1 MYLVIKKIDKMK
13 INISRNQLN
22 ENIIRIVALLVVI
35 VTLIALAYN
44 WIFLAV
50 ILAVDF
56 ALRSFTRIT
65 SPLAYVAKSVSRFL
79 KLRQKNI
86 FAPPKK
92 FAAAL
97 GFIFSLLIAIFLYLN
112 LLIPAYITGLIL
124 ILCATLESAFNICL
138 GCYVYNWIIVPFNRM
153 RKV

>member
-1 MYLVIKKIDKMK
+1 MNV
-13 INISRNQLN
+13 NIPRNQLN

-35 VTLIALAYN
+35 VTLVTLAFS

-50 ILAVDF
+50 MLAIDF
-56 ALRSFTRIT
+56 GLRSFTRVI
-65 SPLAYVAKSVSRFL
+65 SPLAFIAKTGSGYL
-79 KLRQKNI
+79 KLKPKPI

-97 GFIFSLLIAIFLYLN
+97 GFIFSILIALFLYLN

-124 ILCATLESAFNICL
+124 VLCATLESVFNICL
-138 GCYVYNWIIVPFNRM
+138 GCYVYNWIVVPLNRM
-153 RKV
+153 KKV

>member
-1 MYLVIKKIDKMK
+1 M
-13 INISRNQLN
+13 NIIIPRNQLN
-22 ENIIRIVALLVVI
+22 ENNIRIVALLVVI
-35 VTLIALAYN
+35 VTLITLAYS

-50 ILAVDF
+50 ILAIDF
-56 ALRSFTRIT
+56 ALRSFTRVP
-65 SPLAYVAKSVSRFL
+65 SPLAFIAKSASRYL
-79 KLRQKNI
+79 KLKPKHI

-97 GFIFSLLIAIFLYLN
+97 GFIFSILIALFLYLN

-124 ILCATLESAFNICL
+124 VLCATLESVFNICL
-138 GCYVYNWIIVPFNRM
+138 GCYVYNWIVVPLNRM